1 MKIQFTIIH
10 FLTVCAASLSL
21 HAQAA
26 QPQVKACEYLD
37 EITLSKAIGRKVDK
51 ASGLGDTQSF
61 DGFVLHTC
69 SWSVQGGPFS
79 QVILV
84 LREAPTR
91 ALNDEGIKQM
101 KNPTPRNGL
110 RSQIVPSLG
119 DIAQYNYWETESRAG
134 ISVLRGTRAVEIS
147 INEAGKFDLTHKQ
160 MFVSLAQKVLSK
172 F

>member
-1 MKIQFTIIH
+1 MKIQSPTIR
-10 FLTVCAASLSL
+10 FLTVCAASLFL
-21 HAQAA
+21 NAQAA
-26 QPQVKACEYLD
+26 KPQIKACEYLD
-37 EITLSKAIGRKVDK
+37 EVTLSKAIGRKVEK
-51 ASGLGDTQSF
+51 ASGSGDTQSF

-69 SWSVQGGPFS
+69 NWSVQGGPFS

-91 ALNDEGIKQM
+91 ALNDEGIKQA

-110 RSQIVPSLG
+110 RSQIVPGLG
-119 DIAQYNYWETESRAG
+119 DMAEYNYWETESRAG
-134 ISVLRGTRAVEIS
+134 ISVLRGTRALEIS
-147 INEAGKFDLTHKQ
+147 INEAGKFDHTHKQ